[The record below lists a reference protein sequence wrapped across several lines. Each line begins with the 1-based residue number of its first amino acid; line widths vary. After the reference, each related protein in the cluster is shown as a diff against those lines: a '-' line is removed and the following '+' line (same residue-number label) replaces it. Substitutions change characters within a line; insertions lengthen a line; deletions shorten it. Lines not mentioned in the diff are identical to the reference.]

1 MYIGNDLRSGR
12 AEVFHY
18 TSTSGGETVVT
29 TASDGRSIRYDVG
42 YCNVYL
48 NGVRLHDSDYAAT
61 TGTSITNLV
70 ALSQNDVLIVEA
82 PSTFSTTNTV
92 PASGGSFTGP
102 LTIDGGINQK
112 AAAQDLSGTYAN
124 ERMYINDLYS
134 LKGDVNITGHLAL
147 GSISS
152 GDIVISDDGN
162 NREISGTGTLETGGI
177 LQERNT
183 LLTGMTGELGS
194 TVTGSPNLNLGNATG
209 TIGSAVTGQNRP
221 YFFCSE
227 YSANTS
233 IASTEV
239 ELTVW
244 TEGTNGD
251 PDSKFNNSTGRFTPG
266 VAGIYLFGA
275 RIFFEGAASSFAR
288 CIIRVNNGS
297 NNDVYAEKQG
307 TGQTMQLTRMEYL
320 SETGYA
326 SVLAKSHTNSNALRG
341 SQCHFWGIRIA

>member
-29 TASDGRSIRYDVG
+29 TASDGRAIRYDVG
-42 YCNVYL
+42 FCYVYL
-48 NGVRLHDSDYAAT
+48 NGVRLHDSDYSAT
-61 TGTSITNLV
+61 TGNSITNLD

-82 PSTFSTTNTV
+82 PKTFSTDNTV

-183 LLTGMTGELGS
+183 LLTGMTGE
-194 TVTGSPNLNLGNATG
+194 
-209 TIGSAVTGQNRP
+209 IGSAVTFPAGHTIQTFGASYAPTAQSTATTSSGRVIGTNLEVSITPKSTSNFLECTVFLGNVYNNAVSGRGLNMGLVYSTNNWSSEAILGDKQFPLASLGQLNANTLNMDIANMTLWVQVP
-221 YFFCSE
+221 TTSPIKIQIYTQALGGDIKLFAN
-227 YSANTS
+227 YSATKD
-233 IASTEV
+233 V
-239 ELTVW
+239 
-244 TEGTNGD
+244 GT
-251 PDSKFNNSTGRFTPG
+251 
-266 VAGIYLFGA
+266 L
-275 RIFFEGAASSFAR
+275 
-288 CIIRVNNGS
+288 IIK
-297 NNDVYAEKQG
+297 EIQG
-307 TGQTMQLTRMEYL
+307 
-320 SETGYA
+320 
-326 SVLAKSHTNSNALRG
+326 
-341 SQCHFWGIRIA
+341 

>member
-18 TSTSGGETVVT
+18 TSTSGGETAVT

-61 TGTSITNLV
+61 TGTSITNLA

-92 PASGGSFTGP
+92 PASGGIFTGP

-194 TVTGSPNLNLGNATG
+194 AVTGSPNLNLGNATG
-209 TIGSAVTGQNRP
+209 TIASGVSFPAGHIIEHQTTSFPSAQYQSATGSGSVFVSNDYVTVSNVPAGGKILA
-221 YFFCSE
+221 FFF
-227 YSANTS
+227 
-233 IASTEV
+233 
-239 ELTVW
+239 
-244 TEGTNGD
+244 GGHG
-251 PDSKFNNSTGRFTPG
+251 DSK
-266 VAGIYLFGA
+266 
-275 RIFFEGAASSFAR
+275 
-288 CIIRVNNGS
+288 
-297 NNDVYAEKQG
+297 
-307 TGQTMQLTRMEYL
+307 
-320 SETGYA
+320 
-326 SVLAKSHTNSNALRG
+326 
-341 SQCHFWGIRIA
+341 

>member
-18 TSTSGGETVVT
+18 TSTSGGETAVT

-61 TGTSITNLV
+61 TGTSITNLA

-92 PASGGSFTGP
+92 PASGGIFTGP

-194 TVTGSPNLNLGNATG
+194 TVTGSPNLNRITRIPGCLTCQAY
-209 TIGSAVTGQNRP
+209 GSRNRVQQS
-221 YFFCSE
+221 YDRR
-227 YSANTS
+227 
-233 IASTEV
+233 
-239 ELTVW
+239 L
-244 TEGTNGD
+244 
-251 PDSKFNNSTGRFTPG
+251 R
-266 VAGIYLFGA
+266 
-275 RIFFEGAASSFAR
+275 RIS
-288 CIIRVNNGS
+288 
-297 NNDVYAEKQG
+297 
-307 TGQTMQLTRMEYL
+307 
-320 SETGYA
+320 
-326 SVLAKSHTNSNALRG
+326 
-341 SQCHFWGIRIA
+341 

>member
-18 TSTSGGETVVT
+18 TSTSGGETAVT

-61 TGTSITNLV
+61 TGTSITNLA

-124 ERMYINDLYS
+124 ERMYINDAYT
-134 LKGDVNITGHLAL
+134 LKGDVSITGHLAL

-152 GDIVISDDGN
+152 GDIVITDDGN

-183 LLTGMTGELGS
+183 LLTGMTGTLGTGVFPAGMIINVTS
-194 TVTGSPNLNLGNATG
+194 GSVATETAVDAVATYQDVLTVTPTLKQAGNKYLLRAIIPVHHYTGGASMWFATRIYRTTSTASEITFAHIHRISETNTGETKTVMIEGFDTSP
-209 TIGSAVTGQNRP
+209 V
-221 YFFCSE
+221 
-227 YSANTS
+227 
-233 IASTEV
+233 ASTEYK
-239 ELTVW
+239 LQI
-244 TEGTNGD
+244 
-251 PDSKFNNSTGRFTPG
+251 K
-266 VAGIYLFGA
+266 
-275 RIFFEGAASSFAR
+275 ASSHDHYPIWCQNNAPASL
-288 CIIRVNNGS
+288 II
-297 NNDVYAEKQG
+297 
-307 TGQTMQLTRMEYL
+307 MEIQ
-320 SETGYA
+320 
-326 SVLAKSHTNSNALRG
+326 V
-341 SQCHFWGIRIA
+341 

>member
-12 AEVFHY
+12 AEVFYY

-61 TGTSITNLV
+61 TGTSITNLD

-82 PSTFSTTNTV
+82 PSTFSSTNTV

-124 ERMYINDLYS
+124 ERMYINDAYT
-134 LKGDVNITGHLAL
+134 LKGDVSITGHLAL

-162 NREISGTGTLETGGI
+162 NR
-177 LQERNT
+177 
-183 LLTGMTGELGS
+183 
-194 TVTGSPNLNLGNATG
+194 
-209 TIGSAVTGQNRP
+209 
-221 YFFCSE
+221 
-227 YSANTS
+227 
-233 IASTEV
+233 
-239 ELTVW
+239 
-244 TEGTNGD
+244 
-251 PDSKFNNSTGRFTPG
+251 
-266 VAGIYLFGA
+266 
-275 RIFFEGAASSFAR
+275 
-288 CIIRVNNGS
+288 
-297 NNDVYAEKQG
+297 
-307 TGQTMQLTRMEYL
+307 
-320 SETGYA
+320 
-326 SVLAKSHTNSNALRG
+326 
-341 SQCHFWGIRIA
+341 